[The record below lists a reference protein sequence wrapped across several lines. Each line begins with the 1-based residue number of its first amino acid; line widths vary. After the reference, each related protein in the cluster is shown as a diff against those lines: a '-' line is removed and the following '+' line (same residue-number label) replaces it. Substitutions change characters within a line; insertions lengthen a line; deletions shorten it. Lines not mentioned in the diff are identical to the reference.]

1 MSISPDVALLYI
13 LSTGVGV
20 VMVLGGLRTHAL
32 VRRSSRR
39 CPSCGRLLRSQA
51 ACRCTSL

>member
-20 VMVLGGLRTHAL
+20 VMVLGGLRTRAL

-39 CPSCGRLLRSQA
+39 CPSCSRLLRSQA
-51 ACRCTSL
+51 ACRCTDP